1 MFVLFFRSVL
11 RSSVVIPDAWQNLL
25 TSETNRPM
33 LTIALLICVVLCSAK
48 WRPNEG
54 WRDDHFPY
62 CHTEKNDQ
70 FLLVIG
76 ATTRQITLNNS
87 LKIHMSP
94 KKRPF
99 QQEISSSNHLF
110 SMANKLL
117 VFGGAG
123 GIFVWKEP
131 CKKLKNHHSE
141 ASSLPLEGW
150 GVEYYSIIN
159 L

>member
-1 MFVLFFRSVL
+1 MYYFCLSFRCVRPIFRSVL
-11 RSSVVIPDAWQNLL
+11 RSSVIIPDAWQNLL

-76 ATTRQITLNNS
+76 ATTRQVTLNNS

-94 KKRPF
+94 KKGLF
-99 QQEISSSNHLF
+99 KQEISSSQPLIF
-110 SMANKLL
+110 IGKQTIYLL

-123 GIFVWKEP
+123 GIFFWKKTLQET
-131 CKKLKNHHSE
+131 
-141 ASSLPLEGW
+141 
-150 GVEYYSIIN
+150 
-159 L
+159 

>member
-1 MFVLFFRSVL
+1 MYYFCLSFRCVRPIFRSVL
-11 RSSVVIPDAWQNLL
+11 RSSVIIPDAWQNLL

-76 ATTRQITLNNS
+76 ATTRQVTLNNS

-94 KKRPF
+94 KKGLFNRKFHLPTTYF
-99 QQEISSSNHLF
+99 HWQTNYLSIGFRGGGWYFFWKKTLQET
-110 SMANKLL
+110 
-117 VFGGAG
+117 
-123 GIFVWKEP
+123 
-131 CKKLKNHHSE
+131 
-141 ASSLPLEGW
+141 
-150 GVEYYSIIN
+150 
-159 L
+159 